1 MSLGGQMLSQGYL
14 KRIPRDRKIDA
25 FPYELR
31 IAIDLQCVTRGWV
44 VTETECA
51 PEKMDITE

>member
-1 MSLGGQMLSQGYL
+1 MLSQGYL